1 METPEFGYKV
11 KLKETLSWD
20 KKILTNL
27 SRWWRNY
34 RTRKQLSHLSNHL
47 LEDIGVTQAQAR
59 KESARLFWEG

>member
-1 METPEFGYKV
+1 METSEFGYKV
-11 KLKETLSWD
+11 KLNEALSWD

-59 KESARLFWEG
+59 KESMRHFWEG

>member
-1 METPEFGYKV
+1 METSEFGYKV

-59 KESARLFWEG
+59 KESARHFWEG